1 MWRDIYHRFDVFSA
15 YSVSTGEFVLAV
27 AGGIALGLA
36 AWGRTSDAVSSC
48 MGAVLGL
55 VMALICLIDRRMF
68 IIPDALSLSAT
79 AAGLAGAGLAGP
91 EAGFER
97 LAGHVLAAVLAACLF
112 MAIRVFYRRW
122 RGSEGLGLG
131 DVKLAAAAGAWVGLD
146 WLGLTLLLACG
157 AALTAV
163 MLSALAGKPMT
174 RSTALPF
181 GSFIAPA
188 IALAWLG
195 QMWLA

>member
-1 MWRDIYHRFDVFSA
+1 
-15 YSVSTGEFVLAV
+15 
-27 AGGIALGLA
+27 
-36 AWGRTSDAVSSC
+36 

-55 VMALICLIDRRMF
+55 LMALICLIDRRMF
-68 IIPDALSLSAT
+68 VVPDALSLSAT
-79 AAGLAGAGLAGP
+79 AVGLIAAGLAGP
-91 EAGFER
+91 EASFGR
-97 LAGHVLAAVLAACLF
+97 LAQHAMAAVLAACLF
-112 MAIRVFYRRW
+112 MAIRGFYRWW

-163 MLSALAGKPMT
+163 MLRALAGKPVA

-195 QMWLA
+195 QLWLA